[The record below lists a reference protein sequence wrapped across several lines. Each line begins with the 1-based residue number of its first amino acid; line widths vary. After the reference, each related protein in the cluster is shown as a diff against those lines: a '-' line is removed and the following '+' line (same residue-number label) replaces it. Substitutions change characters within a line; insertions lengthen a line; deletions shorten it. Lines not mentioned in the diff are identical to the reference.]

1 MNTVEE
7 LINELKKH
15 QSDKKVFIELQA
27 SVNMNLVEVEAK
39 KVPENVRFEDG
50 TSEILVIKP
59 KV

>member
-15 QSDKKVFIELQA
+15 PLDKKVFIQFQEPI
-27 SVNMNLVEVEAK
+27 NLNLIEVK
-39 KVPENVRFEDG
+39 IIKVPESVSFEDG